1 MVKQGGEKSGVNLNN
16 SNRNADV
23 GCWHFALLSDAPQ
36 SWSLLEA
43 VRTLDAYD
51 GGEPKAA
58 QMTRSGHSAT

>member
-1 MVKQGGEKSGVNLNN
+1 VNLNN